1 MISEI
6 RQGGR
11 GPQRTN
17 QVPAQQSCT
26 SESFSSLSLED
37 RLEATCEQ
45 AKDLETKL
53 NPHVPGEV
61 LVKLK
66 PEGFGMHGGDFVKSY
81 KSEVLKEF
89 DLSAQ
94 GGLGVRNSAPSELLH
109 LKLPEGL
116 TTEQAI
122 AAMKADPRVEYVE
135 TNDFIQNFKQSVAA
149 DDLQAALWGLHNEGQ
164 NGGKVDADID
174 APEAWKFTTG
184 KNQSEG
190 APIIAVIDTGV
201 DYNHPDLKANMWVNP
216 GEIPGNGI
224 DDDGN
229 GVVDDVHGYNAQ
241 TKSGDPMD
249 DDQHGTHC
257 SGTIGAV
264 GNNGQGVV
272 GVNHKANI
280 MAVKFLG
287 PNGGTLAGAIDGLIY
302 ATKNGA
308 RVTSNSWGGGG
319 YNQAL
324 RDTLA
329 NSPALH
335 IFAAGNERN
344 NNDAK
349 PAYPASYDLPN
360 VISVAATDRNDKLS
374 SFSNWGEKSVDLAA
388 PGSAI
393 LSTVPGGKYESFNG
407 TSMACPHVSGVA
419 GLLLAEDPTLS
430 NAKLKSL
437 LLDSV
442 DLVPALAG
450 KTVTGGRLNAASALQ
465 MLHSQSD
472 EPK

>member
-1 MISEI
+1 MISDI
-6 RQGGR
+6 RQNSR
-11 GPQRTN
+11 TVQRQSTGA
-17 QVPAQQSCT
+17 PAAQPAAFQG
-26 SESFSSLSLED
+26 LSLED
-37 RLEATCEQ
+37 KLEATCEQ
-45 AKDLETKL
+45 AKEIGSHL

-66 PEGFGMHGGDFVKSY
+66 PEGMGMLDSDFVESY
-81 KSEVLKEF
+81 KSQVLRKF
-89 DLSAQ
+89 DLSDQ
-94 GGLGVRNSAPSELLH
+94 GGLSVRNAPHEEILH
-109 LKLPEGL
+109 LKLPEGV

-122 AAMKADPRVEYVE
+122 AAMKSDPRVEYAE
-135 TNDFIQNFKQSVAA
+135 TNDIIQHYQQPVLV
-149 DDLQAALWGLHNEGQ
+149 DDLQPALWGLHNEGQ

-174 APEAWKFTTG
+174 APEAWKFTVG

-201 DYNHPDLKANMWVNP
+201 DYNHPDLKANIWVNP
-216 GEIPGNGI
+216 GEIAGNGI

-241 TKSGDPMD
+241 NQSGDPMD
-249 DDQHGTHC
+249 DDKHGTHC

-287 PNGGTLAGAIDGLIY
+287 PNGGTLAGAIDGLLY

-324 RDTLA
+324 KDTLA

-374 SFSNWGEKSVDLAA
+374 SFSNWGAKSVDLAA

-393 LSTVPGGKYESFNG
+393 LSTVPGGQFESFNG
-407 TSMACPHVSGVA
+407 TSMACPHVSAVA
-419 GLLLAEDPTLS
+419 GLLLAEDATLS
-430 NAKLKSL
+430 NEELRSL

-442 DLVPALAG
+442 DQVPALAG
-450 KTVTGGRLNAASALQ
+450 KTVTGGRLNAASALK
-465 MLHSQSD
+465 MLHEKS
-472 EPK
+472 EEK